1 MVQSPLIRVIKGRIH
16 TDVHVFLDKLFHVVR
31 VKNVPGVDGLA
42 VEVRIAQ
49 GCTDCTSRQSPE
61 SVWTENC
68 DPSVKSDE

>member
-49 GCTDCTSRQSPE
+49 GCTDCISRQSPE
-61 SVWTENC
+61 SAN
-68 DPSVKSDE
+68 